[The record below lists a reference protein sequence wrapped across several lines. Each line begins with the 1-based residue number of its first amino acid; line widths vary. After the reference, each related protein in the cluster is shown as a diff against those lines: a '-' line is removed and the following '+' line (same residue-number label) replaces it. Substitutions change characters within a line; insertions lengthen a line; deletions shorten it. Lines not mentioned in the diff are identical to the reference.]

1 MELLLI
7 PSPVDL
13 SKRNEFK
20 VLKMQ
25 AKEIKPGAVVVSQD
39 IPVLIETVQ
48 VQTPSARGAATL
60 YKFRGRNLVTKQKID
75 ITLKGTESLEAAD
88 FERRP
93 VKLMYVD
100 GQQVH
105 FLDQN
110 DFNQHTIDRELVAD
124 EMHYVTEALE
134 GMLALI
140 YNDECVG
147 IQLPSAVELN
157 VTECDPGVKGNSAT
171 NRTKPAT
178 LETGLIVQVPEYLSS
193 GQRIKVDTRTG
204 EFLSRA

>member
-1 MELLLI
+1 M
-7 PSPVDL
+7 
-13 SKRNEFK
+13 
-20 VLKMQ
+20 
-25 AKEIKPGAVVVSQD
+25 SQD

-124 EMHYVTEALE
+124 EMLYVTEALE
-134 GMLALI
+134 GMLALV

-178 LETGLIVQVPEYLSS
+178 LETGLVVQVPEYLSS